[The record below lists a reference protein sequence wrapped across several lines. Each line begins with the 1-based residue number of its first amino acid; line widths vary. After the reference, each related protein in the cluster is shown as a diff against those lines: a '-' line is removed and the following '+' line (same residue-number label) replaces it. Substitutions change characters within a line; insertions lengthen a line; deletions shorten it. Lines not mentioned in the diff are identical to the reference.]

1 MLKDV
6 ACMGM
11 HSHLMSLEL
20 LEADWSKRGKVRA
33 VSTTRAGGVGGGEL
47 DLGRAGAS
55 GRLAQNRARLLDA
68 IGKTRVQWLNQV
80 HGTRVHYAA
89 RVGAAVEADAVWTD
103 VPGVA
108 ITVTTA
114 DCIPVV
120 VADSASKVVAV
131 MHCGWRGAVGGVI
144 ESTLRELPVDAN
156 DLRAWLGPGICGRCY
171 EVGGDVYE
179 MAAVWPDGINIFSPT
194 EVAGKWLF
202 DLPAYVAGRLR
213 AAGVADVYRSNA
225 CSFHEHRFF
234 SYRRDGETGR
244 MATVAWIDRP

>member
-1 MLKDV
+1 
-6 ACMGM
+6 MGM
-11 HSHLMSLEL
+11 PSHLMSLEL
-20 LEADWSKRGKVRA
+20 LEADWSERGNVRA
-33 VSTTRAGGVGGGEL
+33 VSTTRKGGVGGGEL
-47 DLGRAGAS
+47 DLGRADAT
-55 GRLAQNRARLLDA
+55 GRLAQNRACLFAA
-68 IGKTRVQWLNQV
+68 IGQNRVQWLNQV
-80 HGTRVHYAA
+80 HGTRVHYAE
-89 RVGAAVEADAVWTD
+89 RVGAPVEADAVWTD

-108 ITVTTA
+108 VAMTTA

-120 VADSASKVVAV
+120 VADVASSVVAAI
-131 MHCGWRGAVGGVI
+131 HCGWRGAVGGVI
-144 ESTLRELPVDAN
+144 EATLRELPVDAN

-179 MAAVWPDGINIFSPT
+179 MAAVWPDGINTFSPT

-213 AAGVADVYRSNA
+213 AAGVADVCRSNA

-244 MATVAWIDRP
+244 MATVAWIDRR